1 MTPSRMLLGDLV
13 KRLRKRDKGG
23 TLNFQIRKKAIEG
36 AVT

>member
-23 TLNFQIRKKAIEG
+23 ALNFQKRKKAIEG